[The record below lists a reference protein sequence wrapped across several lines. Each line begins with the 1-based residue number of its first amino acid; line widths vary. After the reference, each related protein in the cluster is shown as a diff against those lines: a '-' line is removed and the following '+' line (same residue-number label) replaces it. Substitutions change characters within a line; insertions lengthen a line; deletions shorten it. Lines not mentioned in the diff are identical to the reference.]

1 MFNLQKMGGELMKV
15 VVASD
20 HAGYFL
26 KEKVKDFL
34 KREGHEVIDVGCHSA
49 VSVDYPEYGF
59 KAIEKLLKNEVERA
73 ILICGTGIGMS
84 IIANRFPGVRAALC
98 LDPFLAK
105 MARLHNDANVLVM
118 GGRIIADGLA
128 EEIVKTFFDTPFE
141 GGRHQRRLE
150 LIESLAQKLKT

>member
-1 MFNLQKMGGELMKV
+1 MKV
-15 VVASD
+15 AIASD

-34 KREGHEVIDVGCHSA
+34 RRDGHEVMDVGCHAA

-59 KAIEKLLKNEVERA
+59 KAIEKLLKKEVERA

-98 LDPFLAK
+98 LNPFLAK

-128 EEIVKTFFDTPFE
+128 EEIVKTFLSTPFE

-150 LIESLAQKLKT
+150 LIESLAQKIKT